1 MSLIDSD
8 KNKEKILKK
17 FFEISSALGCSEEVL
32 QSAVT
37 ESGFDSKLKDIF
49 FEDGLIDLF
58 NFAIDV
64 LDKKTLK
71 EAEGIDFSEF
81 GISGKI
87 REFVKIR
94 LHLVAENY
102 NSFCQISSYLRHNPK
117 MLSFIL
123 QKSYKFSDLVW
134 YEIDDQ
140 STDYNFYSKRILLSK
155 IYLKTLSFFSKNN
168 SVDKSLLYFDS
179 QIQNVLKFSKVKSE
193 IKEMIG
199 GIFKKNNDNNLIF
212 TKEVFKKCCLKLPFI
227 RLYGRR

>member
-1 MSLIDSD
+1 MSLIDSE

-17 FFEISSALGCSEEVL
+17 FFEISSTFGCSEEVL
-32 QSAVT
+32 QRSIT

-49 FEDGLIDLF
+49 FENGLIDLF
-58 NFAIDV
+58 NFATDV
-64 LDKKTLK
+64 LDRKTLK
-71 EAEGIDFSEF
+71 EAEGIDFSEL

-94 LHLVAENY
+94 LHLIADNY
-102 NSFCQISSYLRHNPK
+102 DSFCQISFYLRHNPK
-117 MLSFIL
+117 NLSFIL

-134 YEIDDQ
+134 YEIGDK

-155 IYLKTLSFFSKNN
+155 IYLKTFSFFSKNN

-199 GIFKKNNDNNLIF
+199 VISQKNHDNNLTF
-212 TKEVFKKCCLKLPFI
+212 TKEVFKKCFLKLPFI
-227 RLYGRR
+227 RLYDGR